1 MKLSATTSII
11 FIANTFLPANG
22 TGVFAGFYSPTDS
35 NNEFPTQQP
44 SQNPY
49 KADANNCVAYN
60 EGKTDNGCRSA
71 YGLRLFNGDT
81 YSQSYTCKYIV

>member
-22 TGVFAGFYSPTDS
+22 TGVFAGFYSPTTNFRLNS
-35 NNEFPTQQP
+35 LGRIHIKQMQIIVWH
-44 SQNPY
+44 S
-49 KADANNCVAYN
+49 